1 MPGKSSLN
9 SLRTEVTAMK
19 QTNALCRILPIGLVL
34 FLIATAIAGIIS
46 FHYSVR
52 KMCDEKFEEG
62 YKAACADFY
71 KGSIKMELK
80 EQPNGELL
88 WVKKGELK

>member
-1 MPGKSSLN
+1 
-9 SLRTEVTAMK
+9 MK
-19 QTNALCRILPIGLVL
+19 QTDALCHILPIGLVL
-34 FLIATAIAGIIS
+34 FLIAMAIAGIIS

-62 YKAACADFY
+62 YKAACIDFY
-71 KGSIKMELK
+71 KGNIKFELK

-88 WVKKGELK
+88 WAKKGELK

>member
-1 MPGKSSLN
+1 
-9 SLRTEVTAMK
+9 MK
-19 QTNALCRILPIGLVL
+19 LIDYCYCLLPVGLILFV
-34 FLIATAIAGIIS
+34 FAFIAAGAIS

-88 WVKKGELK
+88 WVKKGALK